1 MKKPNLV
8 KSVARIQRAANR
20 VSWLPILILE
30 VTDRCNSRCNM
41 CDIWKNTEKREP
53 DSRRLEALVLGLKK
67 RGLRHILITGGE
79 PLLRDDLFELCE
91 RLSRYRVKLVLNTNG
106 LLLEKFGEE
115 VADHFG
121 MVIVSMDSHDDAI
134 YQSIRGCDGS
144 RDVTEGIKSLKKR
157 GGYVMLSHTLQ
168 KRNVYELPGFIS
180 FSKKLN
186 VDRVS
191 VRPVDAFS
199 GAFARDK
206 PRPDLFEELIPGEED
221 IRKLSRSIDVIEKQN
236 GADIRRGYL
245 RPGVEGFKLI
255 RDYFLACRGL
265 RDFPKRECDMP
276 FISLTVEAGGAVKPC
291 FFLRA
296 FSNIYRVD
304 LFKMGTV
311 LDSKGLADVRRRY
324 RAGQI
329 GECQACVQTYSADF

>member
-1 MKKPNLV
+1 MKKPNLL
-8 KSVARIQRAANR
+8 KSFARIQRAANR
-20 VSWLPILILE
+20 VSWLPILMLE

-41 CDIWKNTEKREP
+41 CDIWKDTEKREP

-91 RLSRYRVKLVLNTNG
+91 RLSRHRAKLVLNTNG
-106 LLLEKFGEE
+106 LLLEKFGQE
-115 VADHFG
+115 VAAHFG
-121 MVIVSMDSHDDAI
+121 MVIVSLDSHDGAI
-134 YQSIRGCDGS
+134 YQSIRGCDGF
-144 RDVTEGIKSLKKR
+144 REVTEGIKSLKKR
-157 GGYVMLSHTLQ
+157 GGHVMLSHTLQ
-168 KRNVYELPGFIS
+168 KRNVHELASFIA
-180 FSKKLN
+180 FSKKLS

-199 GAFARDK
+199 SAFARGN

-221 IRKLSRSIDVIEKQN
+221 IRKLSRFIDVIEKKN
-236 GADIRRGYL
+236 CADIQRGFL
-245 RPGVEGFKLI
+245 RPDVEGFKLI
-255 RDYFLACRGL
+255 RDYFSACRGL

-296 FSNIYRVD
+296 FSNIYGVD
-304 LFKMGTV
+304 WSKMGTV
-311 LDSKGLADVRRRY
+311 LNSEGLADVRRQY

-329 GECQACVQTYSADF
+329 GECQACVQPYSADF